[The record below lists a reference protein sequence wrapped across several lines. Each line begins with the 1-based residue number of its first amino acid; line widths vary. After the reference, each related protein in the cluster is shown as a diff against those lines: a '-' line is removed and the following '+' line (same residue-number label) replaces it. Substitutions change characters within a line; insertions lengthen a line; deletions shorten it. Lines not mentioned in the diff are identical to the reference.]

1 MSETS
6 ETPSQQP
13 QQPPRLTLQVLASAL
28 GIIDLASQRG
38 SFRATELEGIGATY
52 NSLRRFVEYQQNRLA
67 QEESATESTPESTTE
82 STTESTPESTT
93 ESANNES

>member
-13 QQPPRLTLQVLASAL
+13 QQPQQPPRLTLQALASAL

-52 NSLRRFVEYQQNRLA
+52 NSLKRFVEYQQNRLA

-82 STTESTPESTT
+82 STPESTT